1 MNIEAA
7 EYAEHRSL
15 PETVKDRYAAL
26 PEHERV
32 QETLDEINAQIEQIE
47 NQKRSSLILAGKS
60 IAVAKGRTN
69 MTIDVENL
77 EAVKHAKPIFID
89 DDSDALGS
97 AEYAAN
103 QAALVAPLSGQL
115 SEAGK
120 RGLSLNDGAVR
131 RIFDTKFKHTGPNP
145 RYFSGAVNTPYS
157 NEFVASNLL
166 RYQTI
171 EPTAYNEPRSA
182 AVAQS
187 QALKT
192 DRVDLR
198 RPILMHNYA
207 KAEPIVEDGVTS
219 KKRTKRGR
227 KKRAK
232 PPP

>member
-1 MNIEAA
+1 
-7 EYAEHRSL
+7 
-15 PETVKDRYAAL
+15 
-26 PEHERV
+26 
-32 QETLDEINAQIEQIE
+32 
-47 NQKRSSLILAGKS
+47 
-60 IAVAKGRTN
+60 

-77 EAVKHAKPIFID
+77 DVVKHAKPIFID

-97 AEYAAN
+97 AEYVAN

-115 SEAGK
+115 SESGK

-145 RYFSGAVNTPYS
+145 QYFSGAVNTPYS

-192 DRVDLR
+192 DRLDLR

-207 KAEPIVEDGVTS
+207 KA
-219 KKRTKRGR
+219 
-227 KKRAK
+227 
-232 PPP
+232 